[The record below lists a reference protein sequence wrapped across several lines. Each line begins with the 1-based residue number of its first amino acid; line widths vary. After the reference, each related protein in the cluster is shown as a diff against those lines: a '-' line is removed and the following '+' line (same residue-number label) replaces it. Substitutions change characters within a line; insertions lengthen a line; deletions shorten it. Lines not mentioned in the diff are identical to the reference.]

1 MLLESILNMYGD
13 IADNCKGSYLYKS
26 LNIKDSR
33 TLSLHQAAKVLIMEE
48 LFQKRIHLKVQNI
61 SKMLSISSNTMVI
74 NTISNLASKY
84 FSPLNKTIVLRLELR
99 GRTNLLTQKQPTT
112 MSRFIHYKKV
122 ELVANHLKERMYA
135 TLQELEVLKK
145 VTLST
150 CNYGTLK
157 AAEKELKRM
166 KNNIKFYI
174 NLSTQLREKY
184 NFLHTSV
191 FNSNGELC
199 QIEDKLKG
207 ALHYF
212 YFSH

>member
-1 MLLESILNMYGD
+1 
-13 IADNCKGSYLYKS
+13 
-26 LNIKDSR
+26 
-33 TLSLHQAAKVLIMEE
+33 
-48 LFQKRIHLKVQNI
+48 
-61 SKMLSISSNTMVI
+61 
-74 NTISNLASKY
+74 
-84 FSPLNKTIVLRLELR
+84 
-99 GRTNLLTQKQPTT
+99 
-112 MSRFIHYKKV
+112 MSRFIQYKKA

-157 AAEKELKRM
+157 AAEKEFKRA

-191 FNSNGELC
+191 FNSNGEILGRELC

-212 YFSH
+212 YFTH

>member
-1 MLLESILNMYGD
+1 M
-13 IADNCKGSYLYKS
+13 
-26 LNIKDSR
+26 
-33 TLSLHQAAKVLIMEE
+33 
-48 LFQKRIHLKVQNI
+48 
-61 SKMLSISSNTMVI
+61 SK
-74 NTISNLASKY
+74 
-84 FSPLNKTIVLRLELR
+84 
-99 GRTNLLTQKQPTT
+99 
-112 MSRFIHYKKV
+112 FIQFKKV

-145 VTLST
+145 VALST

-157 AAEKELKRM
+157 AAEKEFKRV

-191 FNSNGELC
+191 FNSNGEILGRELC

-207 ALHYF
+207 ALQYF
-212 YFSH
+212 YFAH